1 MALGASVFTKRML
14 LKTTNTLFKMQMDNY
29 NTFIVGHTN
38 IINIYIIF
46 MHTRLSEKVCELIF
60 SER

>member
-1 MALGASVFTKRML
+1 
-14 LKTTNTLFKMQMDNY
+14 MDNY

-46 MHTRLSEKVCELIF
+46 MHTRLSEKACEVIF